1 MSIRSDYETTVVKRI
16 TIVATSSR
24 IIIFTIIII
33 IIVTRYNRE
42 VHGHKWGALVAGKAG
57 QKFIATPALQPAAT
71 AEQYL
76 IL

>member
-24 IIIFTIIII
+24 IIIFTIII